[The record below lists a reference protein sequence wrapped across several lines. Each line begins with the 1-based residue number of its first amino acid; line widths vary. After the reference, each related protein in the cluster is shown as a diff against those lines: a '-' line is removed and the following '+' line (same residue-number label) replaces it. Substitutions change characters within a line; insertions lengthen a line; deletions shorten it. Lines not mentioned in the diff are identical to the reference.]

1 MHEVERKYEA
11 VGSATFDPLSLPGL
25 GEPVALRLRA
35 TYFDTPDHQL
45 TGAGWVLRRRDG
57 GHDAG
62 WHLKSP
68 VGPDERSE
76 QQLPDGPLLPERFR
90 AAVTARFGSVPL
102 VPVAVLTTDRA
113 EYPVLRDG
121 VRVALLASDRVGATV
136 SGGLAEWTEVEVELD
151 PGVEGPTLD
160 DLEVPLLR
168 AGFVLAQYGSKIARA
183 LVGVPPVGLPLT
195 PDAPARAVLLAYL
208 GKQVGTLQALEVA
221 VLADA
226 PDAVH
231 KSRVATR
238 RLRSLL
244 RTFEP
249 LLDEEWAEDLRDELR
264 WLAEALGAPR
274 DAEVLREEF
283 GDLLAELG
291 PDSLEGPVAQRLLGH
306 LSERHDGAHAALR
319 AAMGARRYGELQA
332 RLVGLLLDAP
342 WVPDAARPARDVLPA
357 LVERARTR
365 VRRLARRAERRP
377 DDLDRWHEVRKA
389 AKAVRYCTE
398 ALAEAFG
405 PEMAE
410 LAKRW
415 TEVTEAF
422 GTLQDAVV
430 ARALLTEVSA
440 LAAAAGEPTRTY
452 RVLADVQ
459 RDRARAALE
468 EGRTA
473 LAEALDA

>member
-1 MHEVERKYEA
+1 MHEVERTYEA
-11 VGSATFDPLSLPGL
+11 SGSATLDPSGLSGL
-25 GEPVALRLRA
+25 GEPETMRLRA
-35 TYFDTPDHQL
+35 THLDTPDHQL
-45 TGAGWVLRRRDG
+45 TSAGWVLRLREG

-68 VGPDERSE
+68 IDADARTE
-76 QQLPDGPLLPERFR
+76 QQLPDGPRLPSEFR
-90 AAVTARFGSVPL
+90 AAVTSRFGNVPL

-113 EYPVLRDG
+113 EYPVVREG
-121 VRVALLASDRVGATV
+121 VQLARLATDHVRSEASGATIQW
-136 SGGLAEWTEVEVELD
+136 AEVELELAE
-151 PGVEGPTLD
+151 GVATRVLD
-160 DLEVPLLR
+160 DLEAPLLA
-168 AGFVLAQYGSKIARA
+168 AGFVHAQYGSKIARA
-183 LVGVPPVGLPLT
+183 LAAVPPVGLPLT
-195 PDAPARAVLLAYL
+195 SEAPARAVLLAYL
-208 GKQVGTLQALEVA
+208 GKQVGTLQALETA

-291 PDSLEGPVAQRLLGH
+291 PESLEGPVAQRLLGH
-306 LSERHDGAHAALR
+306 LRARHDAAHAELR
-319 AAMGARRYGELQA
+319 AAMATPRHADLQV
-332 RLVGLLLDAP
+332 RLVGLLLEAP
-342 WVPDAARPARDVLPA
+342 WGPDAARPAVEVLPA
-357 LVERARTR
+357 LVERARAR
-365 VRRLARRAERRP
+365 VQRLARRAERRT
-377 DDLDRWHEVRKA
+377 DDLERWHEVRKA

-398 ALAEAFG
+398 ALVQAFG
-405 PEMAE
+405 PEMAAR
-410 LAKRW
+410 AKRW

-430 ARALLTEVSA
+430 ARELLAQVAA
-440 LAAAAGEPTRTY
+440 LAEAAGEPTRTY
-452 RVLADVQ
+452 GVLADAQ
-459 RDRARAALE
+459 QDRAHAALE

-473 LAEALDA
+473 LAGALDA